1 MAVGCKRLIMADM
14 NFWMGKESNMNEK
27 LAIMAEEIIS
37 YADGSFH
44 LDYPDEYHELTLE
57 DQAKVDELVYE
68 QIGNCDLCG
77 WNFNYENLET
87 VDGHGE
93 LCWAC
98 ASNVDE
104 EDESDED

>member
-1 MAVGCKRLIMADM
+1 
-14 NFWMGKESNMNEK
+14 MNEK

-37 YADGSFH
+37 YADGCFH
-44 LDYPDEYHELTLE
+44 LDYPEEYHELTLE
-57 DQAKVDELVYE
+57 EQSKVDELVYE

-98 ASNVDE
+98 ASSVED